1 MPGVV
6 QTAQIMRADLDR
18 ELQMQRSKAVAV
30 LPAGFELVNAGQ
42 VQAGDQVWSFT
53 VAEWVEVKSQVSV
66 GRRPRTWEG
75 ADVAKLV
82 AVVRR
87 QAGGACQT

>member
-1 MPGVV
+1 
-6 QTAQIMRADLDR
+6 
-18 ELQMQRSKAVAV
+18 MQRSKAVAV